1 MTCGEILIGFF
12 KHYAYDYET
21 RKNVIQISKASS
33 WGTKQEFISEQQD
46 IEDEYLGNFIS
57 SIP

>member
-33 WGTKQEFISEQQD
+33 WGTKQEFISELQD
-46 IEDEYLGNFIS
+46 IEDEYLGNFI
-57 SIP
+57 